1 MSNANPNSAL
11 TLDSLSPNSRQARS
25 WRLLRRALPVAMLI
39 VLLLG
44 LGGGV
49 RMGLSLGQP
58 LPGFVLM
65 WRKDLKMLV
74 VSWAT
79 PAHWPALATGQMRVN
94 DRHPVH

>member
-1 MSNANPNSAL
+1 
-11 TLDSLSPNSRQARS
+11 
-25 WRLLRRALPVAMLI
+25 MLI

-94 DRHPVH
+94 DRILCIDGYQPSPDSAIYGLEPR